1 MKSSVDTNPRIN
13 IDVSDS
19 FFNEKSQ
26 MPDEEYYRDIDE
38 RINSKLADGMKK
50 VAQLVVSKF
59 DSLL

>member
-26 MPDEEYYRDIDE
+26 MPDEEYYRDIEE
-38 RINSKLADGMKK
+38 RINSKLAEGMKK
-50 VAQLVVSKF
+50 VA
-59 DSLL
+59 